1 MQPPGFQLSDKIL
14 QEVADDV
21 GQTRNLKRN
30 MYHYSVF
37 FFKEEAFKVSKTD
50 YIDIFPE
57 DILWDPPPKP
67 TCPSMRS
74 PL

>member
-14 QEVADDV
+14 REAGDDV
-21 GQTRNLKRN
+21 GQTINFKRK

-37 FFKEEAFKVSKTD
+37 FFKEETFKVSKTD
-50 YIDIFPE
+50 YTDIFPK
-57 DILWDPPPKP
+57 DVLWDALPQPM
-67 TCPSMRS
+67 CPSTHS